1 MIYALPTL
9 MAIILV
15 ALIVLF
21 VLAKKLDNLICY
33 IGGWV
38 SVAVLAAISLSV
50 FMEFSAHAKDLGAV
64 RSATEIMEFANER
77 VSELE
82 KSFEKKY
89 GVQAPTA
96 ALMNADKPVEGVTKE
111 LSQAVKDRST
121 AQKKLLGSKVRIEQ
135 RKLGWYAFVPAIM
148 GEK

>member
-1 MIYALPTL
+1 MIYALPII
-9 MAIILV
+9 MAILLV
-15 ALIVLF
+15 AFIVLF
-21 VLAKKLDNLICY
+21 VLAKKLDNLVCY
-33 IGGWV
+33 VAGWATVLIFAGGT
-38 SVAVLAAISLSV
+38 INV
-50 FMEFSAHAKDLGAV
+50 FAEFSAHAKDLGAV

-135 RKLGWYAFVPAIM
+135 RKIGWYAFVPAIM

>member
-1 MIYALPTL
+1 MIYALPII

-15 ALIVLF
+15 AIIVLF

-33 IGGWV
+33 GAGWFT
-38 SVAVLAAISLSV
+38 ALV
-50 FMEFSAHAKDLGAV
+50 FAGMSINVFTEFSAHAKDLGAV

-96 ALMNADKPVEGVTKE
+96 ALMNSDKPVEGVTKE

-135 RKLGWYAFVPAIM
+135 RKIGWYAFVPAIM

>member
-1 MIYALPTL
+1 MIYALP
-9 MAIILV
+9 IILAAILV
-15 ALIVLF
+15 TMIILF
-21 VLAKKLDNLICY
+21 VLAKQLDNLICY
-33 IGGWV
+33 ISGWV
-38 SVAVLAAISLSV
+38 TAAIFVAMSIGV
-50 FMEFSAHAKDLGAV
+50 FSEFSAHAKDLGAV
-64 RSATEIMEFANER
+64 RSAAEIMEFANER

-96 ALMNADKPVEGVTKE
+96 ALMNSDKPVEGVTKE

-135 RKLGWYAFVPAIM
+135 RKLGWYSFVPAIM
-148 GEK
+148 GDK

>member
-1 MIYALPTL
+1 MIYALPII
-9 MAIILV
+9 MAVILAAV
-15 ALIVLF
+15 IVLF

-33 IGGWV
+33 VAGWTT
-38 SVAVLAAISLSV
+38 ALIFAGLSINV
-50 FMEFSAHAKDLGAV
+50 FTEFSAHAKDLGAV

-135 RKLGWYAFVPAIM
+135 RKIGWYAFVPAIM